1 MSTTKL
7 AVSLLFVLTLVFI
20 VGLSRYQLI
29 ISHKRLPP
37 VFRPVSPA
45 VALKLNHTIENNT
58 ATSAGNT
65 MIPWYN
71 RAGRL
76 KFDAP
81 VTFANPIWKQAHV
94 SRSRATFGHFQFH
107 YVINSVETCRS
118 KHDPESPVFLLNYVH
133 SAVGNFARRARVR
146 ASWARRSN
154 YPNDRVETVFF
165 VGLPSGDRR
174 QTTQAAVEAEF
185 HQFRDIVQVNV
196 VDSYRYGSV

>member
-65 MIPWYN
+65 MIPWYD

-107 YVINSVETCRS
+107 HVIICWNLQVQTRPGITGVPAQLCPLGGRELC
-118 KHDPESPVFLLNYVH
+118 PA
-133 SAVGNFARRARVR
+133 SACTGVVGSQVQLPQRPGRNRVLCWS
-146 ASWARRSN
+146 A
-154 YPNDRVETVFF
+154 E
-165 VGLPSGDRR
+165 RR
-174 QTTQAAVEAEF
+174 QTTDDTGC
-185 HQFRDIVQVNV
+185 RRGRI
-196 VDSYRYGSV
+196 SPI